1 MARRLGRSCSPP
13 ARPPT
18 RGVFGPQDGA
28 ATPSP
33 HFVLGKGHSFK
44 NPSHINHNLPHVIS
58 DLMNHA
64 MDDAG
69 KAKDS
74 KLYKR
79 AKDNLEQHKHGK
91 VSEEQ
96 LDFKKA
102 KDEKVV
108 LNFEKSQ
115 DEKELGRQVIM
126 GNYRAWYIDKK
137 AAEAE
142 SAESVVEER
151 NESQEGECQEC
162 HRRR

>member
-69 KAKDS
+69 K
-74 KLYKR
+74 
-79 AKDNLEQHKHGK
+79 HKHGK